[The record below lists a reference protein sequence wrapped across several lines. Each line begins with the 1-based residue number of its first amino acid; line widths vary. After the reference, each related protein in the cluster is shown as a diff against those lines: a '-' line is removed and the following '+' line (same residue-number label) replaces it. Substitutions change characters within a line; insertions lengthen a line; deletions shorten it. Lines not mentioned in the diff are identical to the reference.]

1 MLQDLLYAWRT
12 LRKSPG
18 FTTVAVLTLALGIG
32 ASTAMFSVINAI
44 LLRPMPYAQPEQL
57 VRLWEDNTNAGF
69 PQNTPAPANYFDWK
83 VQAKSY
89 SHIAAFRRQSLT
101 LASSSEPTR
110 LEGMLATADLFP
122 LLGVQPALGR
132 TFESN
137 EDDAGAPMVALL
149 SHSLWRSHFGGDRQ
163 VIGKSVLLDGQKRV
177 VVGVMP
183 AGFSVPGF
191 ETDVWVPF
199 AWTPQEKA
207 RRGSHF
213 LQVMGRLRPGVT
225 LAQAQSELSAI
236 AKRLEMQ
243 YPESNSQQGAVV
255 VALRE
260 QLSGRERPMLLALM
274 GTVGFL
280 LLIACANVAGLL
292 VARAAA
298 RQREVAVRAAL
309 GASRIRMLRMQLAE
323 SGILAALAC
332 AAGIAMA
339 AWTRDA
345 VRALMPGELYGAN
358 EIELDPL
365 VLGFSIALTTLT
377 AVLAAIAP
385 SVLAWR
391 TAEAETLRQGSRG
404 QVGGRARA
412 RQFLVALEVGLS
424 VVMLTGAGLFLQSF
438 LRLQR
443 QQLGYDADHVL
454 TLRVAMQP
462 AAYPKDEDAIRFYRS
477 SIERIQALPGVESAG
492 WTYRLPA
499 TMAGG
504 ASMITIEG
512 RPAPPRGQEIVV
524 PHRYITTGYLKAM
537 RMQLVQ
543 GRLLEER
550 DTQGPTF
557 GVVVNETF
565 AKRYFPGGS
574 ALQQTFVDANEE
586 KRCRIVGVMAD
597 VREFTLSEPARPAMY
612 IPLEAA
618 PLARDLAVRTKR
630 DPLSM
635 AAAVR
640 REIRAVDAN
649 LAVSHVQTMEDIL
662 DKAVAGPR
670 LQMVLA
676 GVFALLALLITGVG
690 LAGVVAQSVADRTAE
705 IGLRVALGARRGSV
719 LGLVFRQGLIPAGAG
734 LLAGVA
740 LSLACARF
748 VQGLLFEVKATDT
761 GTFLLVPFVLA
772 LVALLAMLLPALR
785 ALRIEPMSALRND

>member
-18 FTTVAVLTLALGIG
+18 FTSVAVLTLALGIG

-57 VRLWEDNTNAGF
+57 VRLWEDSTNAGF

-83 VQAKSY
+83 AQAKSY
-89 SHIAAFRRQSLT
+89 SHMAAFRRQSLT
-101 LASSSEPTR
+101 LASNGEPTR
-110 LEGMLATADLFP
+110 LEAMQTDADLFP
-122 LLGVQPALGR
+122 LLGVQPFLGR
-132 TFESN
+132 TFQPS
-137 EDDAGAPMVALL
+137 EDNAGAPLTVVLN
-149 SHSLWRSHFGGDRQ
+149 HSFWRNRFGGDRQ
-163 VIGKSVLLDGQKRV
+163 IVGKTILLDGLKHT

-183 AGFSVPGF
+183 AGFTVPGF

-199 AWTPQEKA
+199 AWTPQGKA

-213 LQVMGRLRPGVT
+213 LQVMGRLHPGVT
-225 LAQAQSELSAI
+225 LAQAQSELAAI
-236 AKRLEMQ
+236 AKRLEAQ
-243 YPESNSQQGAVV
+243 YPDSNSQQGAVV
-255 VALRE
+255 VGLRE
-260 QLSGRERPMLLALM
+260 QLSGREKPMLFALM

-292 VARAAA
+292 VARAAT

-323 SGILAALAC
+323 SGILALLAC

-339 AWTRDA
+339 AWTRDV

-358 EIELDPL
+358 DIELDPM
-365 VLGFSIALTTLT
+365 VLAFSIALTSLT

-385 SVLAWR
+385 SILAWR

-443 QQLGYDADHVL
+443 QQLAFDPDHVL
-454 TLRVAMQP
+454 TMRVALQQN
-462 AAYPKDEDAIRFYRS
+462 AYSKDEDAIRFYRATIDR
-477 SIERIQALPGVESAG
+477 IEALPGVESAG
-492 WTYRLPA
+492 WTYRLPT

-504 ASMITIEG
+504 ASMVTFDG

-524 PHRYITTGYLKAM
+524 PHRYITTGYLRTM
-537 RMQLVQ
+537 RMQLIQ
-543 GRLLEER
+543 GRLMEER
-550 DTQGPTF
+550 DTKGPTF

-565 AKRYFPGGS
+565 AKRYFPGAS
-574 ALQQTFVDANEE
+574 ALQQTFTDANEE
-586 KRCRIVGVMAD
+586 KHCRIVGVIAD
-597 VREFTLSEPARPAMY
+597 VREYSLSEPARPVMY
-612 IPLEAA
+612 IPLEAG
-618 PLARDLAVRTKR
+618 PLVRDLAVRTKR
-630 DPLSM
+630 DPLSL

-640 REIRAVDAN
+640 REIRTVDAS

-662 DKAVAGPR
+662 DTAVAGPR

-705 IGLRVALGARRGSV
+705 IGLRVALGASRGSV
-719 LGLVFRQGLIPAGAG
+719 LGLVFRQGLVPAAAG
-734 LLAGVA
+734 LLAGIT
-740 LSLACARF
+740 LSLACARL
-748 VQGLLFEVKATDT
+748 VQGLLYEVKATDA
-761 GTFLLVPFVLA
+761 GTFVLVPLVLA
-772 LVALLAMLLPALR
+772 LVAVLAMLLPALR